1 MNEIQKQAIEKIKK
15 ESAEFKGNRY
25 GEVVAKPTA
34 EALKQFCESSEDF
47 AQAVVNSDKTFSDC
61 IGKVVEDITNAISDI
76 DVYKRAVQFYFP
88 TADIKFDMRI
98 ILPNDVNKP
107 VETVENSEKITEAPA
122 DQSENNRIIS
132 LFDIM

>member
-1 MNEIQKQAIEKIKK
+1 MNDIQKQAIEKIEK

-76 DVYKRAVQFYFP
+76 DVYKRAVKFYERHIRHRRLQESGQVLFP
-88 TADIKFDMRI
+88 YSRHQ
-98 ILPNDVNKP
+98 V
-107 VETVENSEKITEAPA
+107 
-122 DQSENNRIIS
+122 
-132 LFDIM
+132 